1 MAKSQTDRRTPSVI
15 AALLSSAPEMEKF
28 RMKLIESKLGEMRGT
43 NANGAK
49 WRYIDTVISWIL
61 FQSIY

>member
-15 AALLSSAPEMEKF
+15 AALLSSAPEVEKF

-43 NANGAK
+43 NEAK